1 MQVSMQ
7 VKMFRSFDVDE
18 LSQEVNDFLNSIP
31 VSFHIKDIKY
41 QVTPCGTANQLFTAM
56 VIFVVM

>member
-1 MQVSMQ
+1 MQI
-7 VKMFRSFDVDE
+7 KMFRSFDIHQ
-18 LSQEVNDFLNSIP
+18 LSQAVNDFLNAMPINY
-31 VSFHIKDIKY
+31 HIKDVKY

>member
-1 MQVSMQ
+1 MQI
-7 VKMFRSFDVDE
+7 KMFRSFDIQQ
-18 LSQEVNDFLNSIP
+18 LSQAVNDFLNAIP
-31 VSFHIKDIKY
+31 INYHIKDVKY

>member
-1 MQVSMQ
+1 MQ

-18 LSQEVNDFLNSIP
+18 LSQAVNNFLNAIP
-31 VSFHIKDIKY
+31 INYHIKDVKC

>member
-31 VSFHIKDIKY
+31 VNFHIKDIKY
-41 QVTPCGTANQLFTAM
+41 QVTPNQLFTAM
-56 VIFVVM
+56 VIFVMM